1 MVAHASPAIERAYT
15 LTLTPAGKAVMVKLR
30 ASAVAHEREID
41 RLVGRTNRPE
51 LIRTLK
57 RIIAGLAEGDDR

>member
-1 MVAHASPAIERAYT
+1 
-15 LTLTPAGKAVMVKLR
+15 VMAKLR